1 MSMEYKE
8 FIFET
13 LKEAAEIAKK
23 NFGKV
28 SGIVKKDDTNQ
39 VLTETDVMI
48 GKNIVDR
55 IKKAYPKHNVID
67 EETGV
72 INNRSLFT
80 WVIDPID
87 GTSHFISGLP
97 FFGTQIA
104 LLKDDLPIVGGL
116 NLPFFEEIYF
126 AERSIG
132 TFCNG
137 KRIKVSNETELVSI
151 LASYGIDSHK
161 EEPEFTIREMKVLG
175 EIVSNIRNLRV
186 TNSCYDAAM
195 VASGKLGAYLHQSM
209 KIWDIVPLQIVI
221 EEAGG
226 VVTDF
231 YGRET
236 NYKNHLNESEEHFTF
251 CAASPILHKQLQ
263 EIIHKSITRV

>member
-28 SGIVKKDDTNQ
+28 TGIVKKDDTNQ

-80 WVIDPID
+80 WIIDPID
-87 GTSHFISGLP
+87 GTSNFASGLP

-104 LLKDDLPIVGGL
+104 LLKDDIPITGGL
-116 NLPFFEEIYF
+116 NLPFFKEIYL
-126 AERSIG
+126 AEKGRG
-132 TFCNG
+132 YFCNG
-137 KRIKVSNETELVSI
+137 KKIKVTKETSLLPVLV
-151 LASYGIDSHK
+151 SYGIDSH
-161 EEPEFTIREMKVLG
+161 R
-175 EIVSNIRNLRV
+175 
-186 TNSCYDAAM
+186 
-195 VASGKLGAYLHQSM
+195 
-209 KIWDIVPLQIVI
+209 
-221 EEAGG
+221 
-226 VVTDF
+226 
-231 YGRET
+231 
-236 NYKNHLNESEEHFTF
+236 
-251 CAASPILHKQLQ
+251 
-263 EIIHKSITRV
+263 